1 MKKINDN
8 EKNVSMR
15 DLARLAE
22 VSIATVSRVL
32 NSPELVTE
40 ETRERVLK
48 AATELNYMPNRLAQ
62 SLRTRRSKIV
72 GLVVPD
78 VINPIYTE
86 LVEIIQKQFDE
97 LGYSLIL
104 CESGEN
110 AKKELNYL
118 RLLQGWNADG
128 IIIAPVA
135 KTEIASPIWKA
146 VSGKLIQLSRYVP
159 GISSGVILSDNY
171 GGAWKA
177 TNHLVNLGYKRIAMI
192 GGPMAVNTARDRTG
206 GYYKALCDA
215 GISLSSE
222 YEVHGVFS
230 ENEGYNAI
238 KRLMTIEPLPEAIFC
253 CSNLLTVGA
262 LMALKDAGIRI
273 PNDIAFVSFDDLN
286 TGSILNPPLTCV
298 AQRMGDIGKGAVRL
312 IMEMI
317 EKKSIQNNV
326 EIVPTDL
333 IIRES
338 CGRLL
343 EKRPK
348 VFR

>member
-1 MKKINDN
+1 MKKINVN

-22 VSIATVSRVL
+22 VSIATVSRAL

-40 ETRERVLK
+40 ETKERVLQ
-48 AATELNYMPNRLAQ
+48 AAAELNYMPNRLAQ

-78 VINPIYTE
+78 VVNPIYTE

-110 AKKELNYL
+110 PKKELNYL

-146 VSGKLIQLSRYVP
+146 VSNKLIQLSRYVP

-177 TNHLVNLGYKRIAMI
+177 TNHLINLGYKRIAMV
-192 GGPMAVNTARDRTG
+192 GGPLAVNTARDRTG
-206 GYYKALCDA
+206 GYYKALSDA
-215 GISLSSE
+215 GISISPE

-230 ENEGYNAI
+230 EEEGYNVT
-238 KRLMTIEPLPEAIFC
+238 KRLLNIEPLPEAIFC
-253 CSNLLTVGA
+253 CSNLLTTGA
-262 LMALKDAGIRI
+262 LRALKDAGLRL
-273 PNDIAFVSFDDLN
+273 PDDMAFVSFDDLN
-286 TGSILNPPLTCV
+286 TGSILNPPLTCIV
-298 AQRMGDIGKGAVRL
+298 QRMSDIGKGAVRM
-312 IMEMI
+312 IMEII
-317 EKKSIQNNV
+317 EEKSPQNKIEV
-326 EIVPTDL
+326 VPTDL

-338 CGRLL
+338 CGYLH
-343 EKRPK
+343 KRK
-348 VFR
+348 